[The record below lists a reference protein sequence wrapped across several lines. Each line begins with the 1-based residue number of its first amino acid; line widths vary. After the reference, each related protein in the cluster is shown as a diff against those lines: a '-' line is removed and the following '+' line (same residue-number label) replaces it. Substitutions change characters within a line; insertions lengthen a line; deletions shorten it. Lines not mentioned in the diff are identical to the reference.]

1 MSLYILPA
9 LIGIVMGAGFVLMR
23 TFPSSVVAAI
33 PAVAIVL
40 TFVLYGVSVRR
51 SMSHVALFRLIFPG
65 VFLVIGSGLFSTILN
80 RQSIYVVFSVL
91 ASVLT
96 MWFVSIAIQYV
107 RRLERYQPPA
117 LEMLSAA
124 LNILSVFFVVSWL
137 FAFIVF
143 FGPAVWKILLPGA
156 LVFALF
162 FFHSL
167 GSSGADHEERL
178 LVSGVATLLASEALG
193 VFSFLPFG
201 YFTLAVVLMIAVL
214 FLYGMAWAHLERRA
228 TRRALKMYGGIALAG
243 MVLTLI
249 TTRWT
254 P

>member
-143 FGPAVWKILLPGA
+143 FV
-156 LVFALF
+156 
-162 FFHSL
+162 
-167 GSSGADHEERL
+167 
-178 LVSGVATLLASEALG
+178 T
-193 VFSFLPFG
+193 
-201 YFTLAVVLMIAVL
+201 AVL
-214 FLYGMAWAHLERRA
+214 NIFFL
-228 TRRALKMYGGIALAG
+228 
-243 MVLTLI
+243 
-249 TTRWT
+249 
-254 P
+254 